1 MLISDSLV
9 TVFSFYKITSLQNDI
24 IGDSK
29 DQIAHAII

>member
-9 TVFSFYKITSLQNDI
+9 TVFSFYGLQNYI